1 MLKRTSKTI
10 ERAMK
15 RRKNSIAVTDNGNNT
30 TQVEGSARK
39 MCIITNKKYFKYAL
53 QNCMV

>member
-1 MLKRTSKTI
+1 
-10 ERAMK
+10 MK

-30 TQVEGSARK
+30 TVAEGSARK